1 MGTENTDGGTL
12 QKQNFINY
20 YVQHIVVFRLLLL
33 IYTSLEKKSYSRW
46 TIYRHHAAY
55 DMYVKQ

>member
-33 IYTSLEKKSYSRW
+33 IYTSLEKKV
-46 TIYRHHAAY
+46 TQDGQFTGI
-55 DMYVKQ
+55 MLLMICM